1 VLGGK
6 RKIVG
11 NVELFYPIMKGDKS
25 VRGSVFADAGQ
36 IYVDGRQPD
45 NEAFRYTAGIGLS
58 WNSPVGPLKFSYAIP
73 LNEKEG
79 DRIQKFQFQVGTV
92 F

>member
-1 VLGGK
+1 
-6 RKIVG
+6 
-11 NVELFYPIMKGDKS
+11 VELFYPVLKGDKS
-25 VRGSVFADAGQ
+25 VRASVFADAGQ
-36 IYVDGRQPD
+36 IYVNGSQPD
-45 NEAFRYTAGIGLS
+45 NEAFRYTAGVGLS

-73 LNEKEG
+73 LSEKEG